1 MNLIDRSRNYF
12 RASKEELLA
21 VAWPSRE
28 DIIRYT
34 GLVIATVIVFGIFF
48 SALDFVINAGIQAII
63 TSKTGTT
70 QNAATPIQQAPGA
83 VDVSPIEIEA
93 TNPDGG
99 AADIQVEQ
107 VPVAP
112 NTPAPVAPAGN

>member
-12 RASKEELLA
+12 RASKEELFA
-21 VAWPSRE
+21 VTWPSRE

-63 TSKTGTT
+63 TSKNGTT
-70 QNAATPIQQAPGA
+70 QNVAPIEQTPGA
-83 VDVSPIEIEA
+83 VDVSPVQVDA
-93 TNPDGG
+93 TTPDGS

-107 VPVAP
+107 VPVEP
-112 NTPAPVAPAGN
+112 NTPAPVAPAAN

>member
-21 VAWPSRE
+21 VTWPSRE
-28 DIIRYT
+28 DITRYT

-48 SALDFVINAGIQAII
+48 TALDLVINTGVEAII

-70 QNAATPIQQAPGA
+70 QNAPAPIQQTPGA
-83 VDVSPIEIEA
+83 VNVSPVEVEA
-93 TNPDGG
+93 TNSDGG
-99 AADIQVEQ
+99 AADIKVEQ

-112 NTPAPVAPAGN
+112 NTPAPVAPVAN

>member
-12 RASKEELLA
+12 RASKEELFA

-48 SALDFVINAGIQAII
+48 TALDFVINAGIQAII
-63 TSKTGTT
+63 ASKTATT
-70 QNAATPIQQAPGA
+70 QNAPTPIQQTPGA
-83 VDVSPIEIEA
+83 VDVSPVQVEA

-99 AADIQVEQ
+99 AADIKVEQ